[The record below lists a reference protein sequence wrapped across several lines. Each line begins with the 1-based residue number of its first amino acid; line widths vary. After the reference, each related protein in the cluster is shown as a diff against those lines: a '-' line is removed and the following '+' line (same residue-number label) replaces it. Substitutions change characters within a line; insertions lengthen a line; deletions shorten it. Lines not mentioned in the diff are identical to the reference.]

1 MTLRTALE
9 AMISHSDN
17 TATDMVLR
25 HVGAERVQAFVEAI
39 GLRQTRI
46 PTSTRQFIGYV
57 AGLPDWRAT

>member
-17 TATDMVLR
+17 TATDMVLK
-25 HVGAERVQAFVEAI
+25 HVGAEQVQAFVEAI

-46 PTSTRQFIGYV
+46 PASTRQFIGYV